1 MLIGNK
7 MEYEKKSKKEL
18 IQEIEKLQ
26 LELKEKSKQ
35 EKEKNKIEIEYRKTQ
50 ERLKRALDSASIGW
64 WEWDYESGEVL
75 FSDNK
80 ATMLGYTVEEFPK
93 NVYEITKLVHPD
105 DYERTMSAMRDH
117 INGKKDL
124 YQIRYRIKTKDG
136 NWKWYYDKGKIIEYN
151 EEGKPKKIIG
161 TVQNITEVVKK
172 EDKIKLQKTQE
183 RLKRALNAA
192 SIGWWEWDYDSGEV
206 LFSDNKATMLGY
218 TVEDFPKNVY
228 EITKLVHPDDYER
241 TMSAM
246 RDHLTGKKDRY
257 QVRYRIRTKDNNWKW
272 YYDKGKLVEFTEEGK
287 PKKIIG
293 TVQDITEIVKKEN
306 KIKLQSE
313 NLQRLNGKLEEYNKR
328 LIESNEEL
336 RQFAHTI
343 AHDLKNPL
351 NSVISYLSLI
361 ERKYE
366 DVLDEDGFEL
376 TEMVKNRTKRMMDMI
391 NNLLYYAQ
399 TVNKGSK
406 FERHNTNTIL
416 EKAIENLETVIKEQ
430 GAKITSDSLPEI
442 YCDDVQILSLFQNL
456 ISNSIKYCDKKTPE
470 IEIRAKGK
478 DEQWLFCIEDNGIGI
493 DTVHKEKIFWIF
505 NRVPSEKDFPKK
517 EGYGIGLSL
526 CKKIVERH
534 QGKIW
539 VESKKGK
546 GSTFYFTIPKQI
558 TKQNELN
565 TFSA

>member
-1 MLIGNK
+1 